1 VFLFDG
7 FEILTR
13 QEMKDFLRCLGN
25 RQNGG
30 GEEEEEKEKEMN
42 SGH

>member
-1 VFLFDG
+1 
-7 FEILTR
+7 
-13 QEMKDFLRCLGN
+13 MKDFLRCLGN